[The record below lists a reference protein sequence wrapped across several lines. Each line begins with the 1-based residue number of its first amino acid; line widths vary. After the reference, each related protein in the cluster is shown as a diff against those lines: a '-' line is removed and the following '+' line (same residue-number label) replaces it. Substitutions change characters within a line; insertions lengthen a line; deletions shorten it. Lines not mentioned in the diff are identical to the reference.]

1 VDFGEIPRSLRLG
14 IGHLLGFPTFENS
27 PGDTNIIVCSI
38 VVRRT
43 KSERPGIQE
52 MGESQVFDAS
62 AVMRRPLTHSVAF
75 GFVRLWLGMD
85 LE

>member
-1 VDFGEIPRSLRLG
+1 VKSPEAYGLASDICLA
-14 IGHLLGFPTFENS
+14 TFENN
-27 PGDTNIIVCSI
+27 PGDTNLIVCSI

-52 MGESQVFDAS
+52 MSESQIFDAS
-62 AVMRRPLTHSVAF
+62 AVMRRPLTRSMAF